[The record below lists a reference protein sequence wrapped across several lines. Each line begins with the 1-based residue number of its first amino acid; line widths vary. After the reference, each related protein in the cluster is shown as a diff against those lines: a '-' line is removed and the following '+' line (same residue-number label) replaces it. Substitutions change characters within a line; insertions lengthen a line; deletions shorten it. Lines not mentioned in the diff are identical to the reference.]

1 MTYWGLLAITGLSF
15 SMLLFLL
22 SSGLSLIFGLMR
34 IINLAH
40 GTFYLVAAY
49 VGLTVMRATQSFLL
63 SLIVATALVTVIGL
77 AMERGFL
84 KRLYRKELAQV
95 LLTFGFLLILSDLT
109 QWIWGGEPQ
118 IMPKPALFAGA
129 IHLGNMTF
137 PSYRILVIVVGLV
150 VAAILGA
157 ILQFTPLGTKLRAG
171 VDDAEMALGLG
182 VNVPRI
188 FTGVFAAGAFLAGLG
203 GVMGA
208 PIIGANLDATFEIL
222 LFAFVVVIVGGIGS
236 LKGAFLGSLFVGL
249 VDTIGK
255 SLFPEYSLFTV
266 FAPMAL
272 MLVIRP
278 RGLFGRK

>member
-40 GTFYLVAAY
+40 GAFYLVAAY

-278 RGLFGRK
+278 SGLFGRK

>member
-1 MTYWGLLAITGLSF
+1 
-15 SMLLFLL
+15 MLLFLL

-40 GTFYLVAAY
+40 GAFYLVAAY

-278 RGLFGRK
+278 SGLFGRK

>member
-278 RGLFGRK
+278 SGLFGRK